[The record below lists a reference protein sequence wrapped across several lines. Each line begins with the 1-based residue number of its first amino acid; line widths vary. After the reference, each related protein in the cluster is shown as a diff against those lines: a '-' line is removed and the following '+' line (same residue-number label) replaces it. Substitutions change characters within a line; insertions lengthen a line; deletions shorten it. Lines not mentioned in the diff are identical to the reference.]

1 MSRIV
6 KKRGVV
12 AWMGAGASLRAGSTC
27 EGGNVQNACLS
38 FTLRAVRAYV
48 WVWGALGAREIN
60 VTHYGGGFAFI
71 WEKEKAQTARVPGAP
86 SSRRL
91 CLFLFSIYNARQGR
105 LSPSALSRPI
115 MVVNHFAVI
124 VQRIILCFALL
135 ENQL

>member
-6 KKRGVV
+6 KKRGVA

-71 WEKEKAQTARVPGAP
+71 WEKEKGTDGESARRAQLSAAMP
-86 SSRRL
+86 
-91 CLFLFSIYNARQGR
+91 FSILY
-105 LSPSALSRPI
+105 L
-115 MVVNHFAVI
+115 
-124 VQRIILCFALL
+124 
-135 ENQL
+135 